1 MSSSFGYVAKG
12 FALSGEI
19 CGFTQPFLCSNAL
32 GNHWVIFGPSATE
45 HAEIWSSM
53 QGSTKD

>member
-1 MSSSFGYVAKG
+1 MSSSLSYVEKG
-12 FALSGEI
+12 FAVSGEI
-19 CGFTQPFLCSNAL
+19 CRFTQPFLCSNAL
-32 GNHWVIFGPSATE
+32 GNLWAISYTATQ